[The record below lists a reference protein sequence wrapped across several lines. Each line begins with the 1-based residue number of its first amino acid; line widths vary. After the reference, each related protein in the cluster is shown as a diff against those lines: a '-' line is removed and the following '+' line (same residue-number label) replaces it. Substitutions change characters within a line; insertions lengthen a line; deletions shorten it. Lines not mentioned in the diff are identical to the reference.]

1 MTTLGIILFLF
12 CIFIFSILVTGLIRQ
27 YSLRYSLIDIPNE
40 RSSHRFPTPRGG
52 GISISFSILISIGLL
67 YYLQLIPFDISI
79 AFVGGGMIV
88 SMIGWLDDHKDI
100 SITFRI
106 IGYTM
111 ASIWSLYW
119 IGGVE
124 SITLGE
130 HVIVLNNVGAT
141 LVVLGLVW
149 LTNLYNFMDGT
160 DALAAVQ
167 AICTGIMS
175 GILLLCSGQ
184 QGLAIFSFVIVTATT
199 GFIFWNWPPAKIFM
213 GDVGSCMIGFSF
225 GLLAMVGENSGSL
238 PMLVWFILLAVF
250 ICDAT
255 FTLLMRI
262 FKREKWYSAHKSHA
276 YQRYVQMGGSHK
288 RLALS
293 LLLINVMVLWPMAY
307 IAFAWDEFSYYM
319 VVASILLVFVL
330 WGGIQVQYHRT
341 CS

>member
-1 MTTLGIILFLF
+1 M
-12 CIFIFSILVTGLIRQ
+12 
-27 YSLRYSLIDIPNE
+27 
-40 RSSHRFPTPRGG
+40 
-52 GISISFSILISIGLL
+52 
-67 YYLQLIPFDISI
+67 SI
-79 AFVGGGMIV
+79 AFGGGGMIV

-111 ASIWSLYW
+111 ASIWSIYW
-119 IGGVE
+119 IGGLE

-130 HVIVLNNVGAT
+130 HLIVLHNVGAT
-141 LVVLGLVW
+141 LAVLGLVW

-160 DALAAVQ
+160 DALAAIQ

-175 GILLLCSGQ
+175 GILLLYSGQ

-225 GLLAMVGENSGSL
+225 GLLALVGETSGTL
-238 PMLVWFILLAVF
+238 PILVWFILLAVF

-255 FTLLMRI
+255 LTLLMRI

-276 YQRYVQMGGSHK
+276 YQRYVQMGASHK

-293 LLLINVMVLWPMAY
+293 LLLFNVMVLWPMAY
-307 IAFAWDEFSYYM
+307 IAFTWDEFAYYM
-319 VVASILLVFVL
+319 VVASIFLVSVL
-330 WGGIQVQYHRT
+330 WGCIQVRYHRT
-341 CS
+341 YL